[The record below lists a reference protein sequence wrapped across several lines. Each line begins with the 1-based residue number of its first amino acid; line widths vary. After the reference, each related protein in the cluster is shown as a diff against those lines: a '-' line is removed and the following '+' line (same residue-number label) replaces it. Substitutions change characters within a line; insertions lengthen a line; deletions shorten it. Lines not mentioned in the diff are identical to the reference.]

1 MLLPKRN
8 RSYCEREAKTHSKG
22 KGWKPKIKDECLTSS
37 SLSPGTGV
45 ELFRAFISVSRGLFR
60 PSRGETLSTTSIALP
75 WWKKVLI

>member
-8 RSYCEREAKTHSKG
+8 GSYFEREAKTHNKG

-45 ELFRAFISVSRGLFR
+45 ELFRAFISASSGLLR
-60 PSRGETLSTTSIALP
+60 PSRGETLSTTSIPLP
-75 WWKKVLI
+75 WWKKY